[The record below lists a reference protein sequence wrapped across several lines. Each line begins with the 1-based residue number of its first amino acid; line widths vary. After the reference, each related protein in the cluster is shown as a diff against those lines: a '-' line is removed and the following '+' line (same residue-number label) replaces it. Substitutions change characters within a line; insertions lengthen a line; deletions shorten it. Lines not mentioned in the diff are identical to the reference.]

1 MSYMDR
7 KNIIAEG
14 LIDKVID
21 VLTKKKKIKNLKKA
35 EKKAYDDA
43 MKHFKKANDILKKNL
58 KARGIEDRFAGL

>member
-1 MSYMDR
+1 MSYMDI
-7 KNIIAEG
+7 KNIIAEW